1 VSGVPF
7 TLYFDGDCPFC
18 VREVRWLARRD
29 RRNALRLVDISAGD
43 FDPEA
48 HGGTAESFMA
58 QIHGRRGDGT
68 LLTGMAVF
76 REAYAAVGL
85 GWLTAPTGWPLLRP
99 LFDLA
104 YRLFARNRIRL
115 GSLFGRSCD
124 AGTCE
129 AGRMPI
135 RTGRSRTG

>member
-1 VSGVPF
+1 MTAVATF
-7 TLYFDGDCPFC
+7 TLYFDGACPFC

-29 RRNALRLVDISAGD
+29 RRDALRLVDISAAD
-43 FDPEA
+43 FDPAA

-99 LFDLA
+99 IFDFA
-104 YRLFARNRIRL
+104 YRLFARNRVRL
-115 GSLFGRSCD
+115 GSLFGRH
-124 AGTCE
+124 CE
-129 AGRMPI
+129 
-135 RTGRSRTG
+135 TGRCAVGGVPSRSE